1 MNGGGHHEEQQETLL
16 SPSKS
21 SLLLTDELRN
31 FRISLKW
38 CALDHSSRLAKSIS
52 FLAFVFFAV
61 VIPVFTVLFYE
72 DKHDDDLP
80 GPLSFNNLVQVPES
94 GLALISFLTMA
105 SFFRRYGLRQLLFLD
120 GLHRD
125 SDEVRSGY
133 SKELDKAFRYLA
145 AILLPSFFLELAHK
159 LVFFSTVQATVPFS
173 SRSAVLHSV
182 NTIMFFMVMGSWVYR
197 AGVFLLVCVL
207 FRLTCELQILRLQ
220 GLHRMFQGFEPD
232 SCEVIFEEHV
242 RIKKQL
248 CFTSHRY
255 RFFIIACLVAVT
267 VNQLGALLLI
277 LAYDSHKSFFNSG
290 DIVQICSAVQLS
302 GLFMCLMGAAR
313 ITHRAQAIV
322 SIATRWHMIVTA
334 TAAAAT
340 VTEHKG
346 RKTQAATATTAVD
359 EVAGDA
365 DNSSSSQIII
375 SISADDR
382 RALSSSSFQTR
393 QALVAY
399 LQHNNGGIT
408 LFGFAL
414 DRGLLH
420 TLFVFE
426 FSLVLWIL
434 SKVVVL
440 S

>member
-1 MNGGGHHEEQQETLL
+1 MNGQPSTDDGDDTQFSHRHVTFSDQKPDIHEQQQTMSLL
-16 SPSKS
+16 QPSYARSKS
-21 SLLLTDELRN
+21 LMTDELRN

-38 CALDHSSRLAKSIS
+38 CALDQSSPLTKSIS
-52 FLAFVFFAV
+52 YLAFIFFV
-61 VIPVFTVLFYE
+61 VVVPILTIVLYK
-72 DKHDDDLP
+72 DQHDHDLP

-94 GLALISFLTMA
+94 GLALISFLTLT

-125 SDEVRSGY
+125 SSFVRHGY

-159 LVFFSTVQATVPFS
+159 VVFFSTVHTSIPIS
-173 SRSAVLHSV
+173 SSV
-182 NTIMFFMVMGSWVYR
+182 VRLQVNSVMFCMVMGSWVYR

-220 GLHRMFQGFEPD
+220 GLHQLFQGFEPE

-255 RFFIIACLVAVT
+255 RFFIIACLVAIT

-277 LAYDSHKSFFNSG
+277 LAYDSHKSFFNSA
-290 DIVQICSAVQLS
+290 DIVICSAVQIS

-322 SIATRWHMIVTA
+322 SIATRWHMIVTKTAASTITGTAAAEQKGTKTQA
-334 TAAAAT
+334 TAADT
-340 VTEHKG
+340 
-346 RKTQAATATTAVD
+346 
-359 EVAGDA
+359 
-365 DNSSSSQIII
+365 SP
-375 SISADDR
+375 
-382 RALSSSSFQTR
+382 FQTR
-393 QALVAY
+393 QSLVAY